1 MTGRELILY
10 ILQNHLEDQQI
21 FANGKFL
28 DFMTVKEAAAKF
40 EVGET
45 TVRVWVK
52 MNMIPYISIGDEIF
66 IPKTAPNPKTKE
78 TWSISDLAEALSKFI

>member
-10 ILQNHLEDQQI
+10 ILQNHLEDQEV

-28 DFMTVKEAAAKF
+28 DFMTVKETAAKF

-52 MNMIPYISIGDEIF
+52 MNMIPYISIGEEIF
-66 IPKTAPNPKTKE
+66 IPKTAPDPKTKDILS
-78 TWSISDLAEALSKFI
+78 TSDLLEALSKFM

>member
-10 ILQNHLEDQQI
+10 ILQNHLEDQEV
-21 FANGKFL
+21 FANDKFL
-28 DFMTVKEAAAKF
+28 DFMTVKDAAVKF
-40 EVGET
+40 EVGEST
-45 TVRVWVK
+45 IRVWVK
-52 MNMIPYISIGDEIF
+52 MDMLPSIRVGEEIF